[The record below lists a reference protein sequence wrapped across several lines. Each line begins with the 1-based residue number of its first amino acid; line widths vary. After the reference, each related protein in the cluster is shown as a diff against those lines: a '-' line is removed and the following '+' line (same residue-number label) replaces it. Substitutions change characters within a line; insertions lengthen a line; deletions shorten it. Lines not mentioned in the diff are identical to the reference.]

1 MDKSTLVEASIGEEH
16 RTKIGV
22 FERSTRDSIS
32 WEMTELGSE
41 CAFLSEEEPSRILQ
55 AANATVDKPATMAN
69 IDSLPMEHSLL
80 CH

>member
-1 MDKSTLVEASIGEEH
+1 M
-16 RTKIGV
+16 GV
-22 FERSTRDSIS
+22 FERSMLESIS
-32 WEMTELGSE
+32 WEMTELGSD
-41 CAFLSEEEPSRILQ
+41 CAFFSAEEPSRSLQ